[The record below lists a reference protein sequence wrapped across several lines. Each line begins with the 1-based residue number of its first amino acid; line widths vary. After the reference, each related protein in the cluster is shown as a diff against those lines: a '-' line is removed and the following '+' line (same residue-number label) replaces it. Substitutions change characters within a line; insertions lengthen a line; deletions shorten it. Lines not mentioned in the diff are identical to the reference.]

1 MPEIP
6 TKPNISPSEK
16 TVARLSLYRRCL
28 FELEQGG
35 CHNTYSHELAK
46 MAGVTAAQVRRDLMV
61 VGYDGSPR
69 RGYEVKGLS
78 QSIGRFLD
86 GEAEQKVILVGVG
99 NLGRAILAYFRGKAP
114 NLEIVA
120 AFDRDSHK
128 VDRVIMGC
136 RCFAMARM
144 EEIIAREEVQTAI
157 ITVPA
162 DEAQGVVD
170 RLIQA
175 GVQGILN
182 FAPARLRTPARVFV
196 EQMDMAVALQKVA
209 YFSRNKQS

>member
-1 MPEIP
+1 
-6 TKPNISPSEK
+6 
-16 TVARLSLYRRCL
+16 
-28 FELEQGG
+28 
-35 CHNTYSHELAK
+35 
-46 MAGVTAAQVRRDLMV
+46 
-61 VGYDGSPR
+61 
-69 RGYEVKGLS
+69 
-78 QSIGRFLD
+78 
-86 GEAEQKVILVGVG
+86 
-99 NLGRAILAYFRGKAP
+99 
-114 NLEIVA
+114 
-120 AFDRDSHK
+120 
-128 VDRVIMGC
+128 MGC